1 MQSTDAMHSTTG
13 LNMQIAYI
21 TITREDQIRDI
32 LFGANVYEFDHN
44 GLTFEKFKKFVDD
57 EVVLFNWDMYPIRY
71 INRNESGEFL
81 DYLEETGAHEIV
93 YVARIDTSKIS
104 EDSFDACYKT
114 AEHCR
119 KLKGN

>member
-1 MQSTDAMHSTTG
+1 
-13 LNMQIAYI
+13 MQIAYI
-21 TITREDQIRDI
+21 TITKEDQVRDI
-32 LFGANVYEFDHN
+32 LFGANVYEFDHD

-71 INRNESGEFL
+71 MNKNESADFL
-81 DYLEETGAHEIV
+81 DYLSGTGAHEIV

-104 EDSFDACYKT
+104 EDEFDACYKT
-114 AEHCR
+114 EVHYR